1 MGRTFIRQ
9 DVQIAPSDVYDD
21 TIAPTEA
28 AYETNPANIE
38 DNFNHLRSQ
47 IQNFLN
53 RNGASFPTGN
63 WWGSLTQPTTL
74 ENGVIRGIDATN
86 AALHAIEKK
95 RVLRDVFRVGIDVG
109 VTAAQNWEILAL
121 GELPSNTIAA
131 VGSVTT
137 KGTVVAF
144 HSGTFGTHS
153 LDEVT
158 GPHSL
163 NPKNL
168 LTIVDA
174 SSGDPILSDGR
185 QVWGLI
191 QSETATDGHTMTGT
205 TPVRAQISFVRPNA
219 TFDDLEACPVADIA
233 GKTINYAT
241 RERVSLDALTEAD
254 FLKGAVTD
262 IGGGAVTPTRQVA
275 YDNQGVTPVNV
286 TTNAILDLEGAG
298 LAWQIRDDLE
308 AILFQIIEGSA
319 GGTSKVAV
327 EGDVDEFDVNAVTS
341 DFLNGIKVDTGA
353 AGTTIQ
359 VGITANQIDSGG
371 ALTVASGG
379 SGDLKMDS
387 VGGEVLFDDTNR
399 TGSTWSATSVK
410 LSDTTAEW
418 DNYETQ
424 FGEVSLMNALVQ
436 ASTKA
441 ARVKGYATVT
451 ANVPVDTDV
460 AKTTANNLD
469 VDLPDYSRASLVFV
483 DDVDVYLN
491 GELLRNGAN
500 AAANHDV
507 YPGTT
512 PSVGMLK
519 FEFALKGTGTKPD
532 QLCMV
537 VWGS

>member
-9 DVQIAPSDVYDD
+9 DAQIAPSFTYDD
-21 TIAPTEA
+21 TVPPTLA
-28 AYETNPANIE
+28 AYETNPANVE
-38 DNFNHLRSQ
+38 DNLNHLRSQ

-63 WWGSLTQPTTL
+63 WYADLTQPTAL
-74 ENGVIRGIDATN
+74 ENGTIRGIDATN

-95 RVLRDVFRVGIDVG
+95 RVLRDVFRVGIDVS

-121 GELPSNTIAA
+121 GELPSNTTAA
-131 VGSVTT
+131 VGAVTT
-137 KGTVVAF
+137 KGTVVA
-144 HSGTFGTHS
+144 HHAGTFGTHS
-153 LDEVT
+153 LDEVA
-158 GPHSL
+158 GPHAL

-205 TPVRAQISFVRPNA
+205 TPNRAQISFVRPNA
-219 TFDDLEACPVADIA
+219 TFDDLEACPVVDIA

-275 YDNQGVTPVNV
+275 YDNQGTTPVNV

-298 LAWQIRDDLE
+298 LEWQVRDDLE
-308 AILFQIIEGSA
+308 ALLFRIIEGSA

-327 EGDVDEFDVNAVTS
+327 EDDVDQFDVDAVES

-371 ALTVASGG
+371 ALTVATGG
-379 SGDLKMDS
+379 TGDLKMDS
-387 VGGEVLFDDTNR
+387 VGGEILFDDTNR
-399 TGSTWSATSVK
+399 TGSTWSATVVK
-410 LSDTTAEW
+410 LSETTAEW
-418 DNYETQ
+418 DNYETE
-424 FGEVSLMNALVQ
+424 FGEVSLMNAIVQ
-436 ASTKA
+436 ASKKA
-441 ARVKGYATVT
+441 ARVKAYAALTS
-451 ANVPVDTDV
+451 DV
-460 AKTTANNLD
+460 AADTNVTGAGGSPNLD
-469 VDLPDYSRASLVFV
+469 AQLPDYSGVGTFV

-512 PSVGMLK
+512 PANGDLM
-519 FEFALKGTGTKPD
+519 FEFGLKGTGSKPD
-532 QLCMV
+532 QLCMI